1 MLLRTIDAREAAK
14 LIGLVV
20 VLGFVAIAGRRA
32 LVQAQTEA
40 PGVLAGV
47 RLSMG
52 SFIASCLAGGLNA
65 FLYYSEVDCRPA
77 TIGASLPAT
86 CDLSRASLVALALGA
101 LVYLAGLFVW
111 PPWREPLRLQI
122 VRGVLALACVLAAY
136 SFFLLGI
143 V

>member
-1 MLLRTIDAREAAK
+1 MLLRNIDAREAAK

-52 SFIASCLAGGLNA
+52 GFLASCLAGGLTGL
-65 FLYYSEVDCRPA
+65 LYYAEVDCRPGQPA
-77 TIGASLPAT
+77 APVASM
-86 CDLSRASLVALALGA
+86 CDLSRVSLVALVLGA
-101 LVYLAGLFVW
+101 LIHLASFFVW
-111 PPWREPLRLQI
+111 RPWREPVRLQL
-122 VRGVLALACVLAAY
+122 VRGVLALVWLLAAY
-136 SFFLLGI
+136 AFFFLG
-143 V
+143 VV